1 MVYRV
6 RMNKRLN
13 NVKVYVVLKRQNQ
26 RKQSFMTKLFM
37 KIFRQDNKST
47 EVESAVDRLR

>member
-1 MVYRV
+1 MEYRV
-6 RMNKRLN
+6 RMNRRLN

-37 KIFRQDNKST
+37 KIFRQENKGASA
-47 EVESAVDRLR
+47 ESAVDRLR

>member
-1 MVYRV
+1 MIYKV
-6 RMNKRLN
+6 RMNRRLS

-37 KIFRQDNKST
+37 KIFRQENKGTTS
-47 EVESAVDRLR
+47 ESAVDRLR